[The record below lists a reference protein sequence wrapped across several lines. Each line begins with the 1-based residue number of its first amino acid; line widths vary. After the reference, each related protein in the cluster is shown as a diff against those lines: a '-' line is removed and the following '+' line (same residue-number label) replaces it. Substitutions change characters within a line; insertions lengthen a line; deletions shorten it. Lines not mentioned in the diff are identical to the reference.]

1 MKDLIIRHE
10 LCMGCRSCE
19 IACAV
24 EHSESKNL
32 FSALGEKPAPK
43 RRIHVECSPDLE
55 VSIPI
60 TCRQCENAPCASV
73 CPTKAL
79 SQDKTTGIVSYN
91 HDRCVDCWT
100 CSMVCIRFSPLYQLI
115 LGIGC
120 WTSSMAR
127 NREVISRQVEAGVK
141 CDLCQGRESPACVE
155 ACPTHAL
162 VFFETEGLQE

>member
-1 MKDLIIRHE
+1 
-10 LCMGCRSCE
+10 
-19 IACAV
+19 
-24 EHSESKNL
+24 
-32 FSALGEKPAPK
+32 
-43 RRIHVECSPDLE
+43 
-55 VSIPI
+55 
-60 TCRQCENAPCASV
+60 
-73 CPTKAL
+73 
-79 SQDKTTGIVSYN
+79 
-91 HDRCVDCWT
+91 
-100 CSMVCIRFSPLYQLI
+100 MVCIRFSPLYQLI